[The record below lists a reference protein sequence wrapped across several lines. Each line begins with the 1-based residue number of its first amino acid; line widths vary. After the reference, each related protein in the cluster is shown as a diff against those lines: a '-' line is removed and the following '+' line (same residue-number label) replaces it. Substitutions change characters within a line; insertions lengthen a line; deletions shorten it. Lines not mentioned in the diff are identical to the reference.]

1 MWRCRTRP
9 VTTSP
14 ARPRRPWLSAGRHG
28 HRAGRRGTPTRR
40 TRLCDVLDAL
50 WNRGTDRVRPVLS
63 GAGHERTDR
72 PCPAGRS
79 VGGREPEVI
88 APDGAMLI
96 TPAERSSRDSR
107 PRPVEAGGV
116 VNPSPRPGCR
126 AADNR
131 ETEGE
136 RAMSRQNRSGDG
148 ASAHPVGTEGGP
160 PVRRAVVLPPA
171 GDDVE
176 QAVLRPAPRRR
187 TAVTAEGTA
196 RTGETGRGET
206 ETLSTATAGSGTA
219 SAANEPE
226 AREEAA
232 EPDTD
237 RGERP
242 ETAADTP
249 TPGGTASPCGA
260 ATPARTASPA
270 STTTPGGTT
279 SSGGTAAPLSGLA
292 VALDGVRR
300 SDGAGRGSGD
310 GDGAPGRP
318 KAPMLAAAG
327 IAGVLLL
334 AVPLLIMAGNDRDE
348 RSERHATAAADSRE
362 LLDGQEGQQPPG
374 VYAAEPSEDDAPADS
389 SKDKEG
395 DDGKGGQ
402 KEGKDDG
409 KASPDES
416 GSVTE
421 ASPPA
426 AAQEKEEDTAKEPAQ
441 GAGRKA
447 DTTVTVAA
455 ARIVSADTGKCL
467 TASSR
472 GAGAELVIQPCGA
485 PEGAQIWSFH
495 DTDSTL
501 RIGEDLC
508 MGLDG
513 GSVEKGTAIRLQ
525 RCDGSSG
532 QKFKINGAE
541 DLVSLKAGNKCVDV
555 WWGEE
560 ADGTPV
566 KLWPCTGTANQTWR
580 RG

>member
-1 MWRCRTRP
+1 
-9 VTTSP
+9 
-14 ARPRRPWLSAGRHG
+14 
-28 HRAGRRGTPTRR
+28 
-40 TRLCDVLDAL
+40 
-50 WNRGTDRVRPVLS
+50 
-63 GAGHERTDR
+63 
-72 PCPAGRS
+72 
-79 VGGREPEVI
+79 
-88 APDGAMLI
+88 
-96 TPAERSSRDSR
+96 
-107 PRPVEAGGV
+107 
-116 VNPSPRPGCR
+116 
-126 AADNR
+126 
-131 ETEGE
+131 
-136 RAMSRQNRSGDG
+136 MSRQSRSGDG
-148 ASAHPVGTEGGP
+148 ASAHPAGTEGGP

-171 GDDVE
+171 GDDVG
-176 QAVLRPAPRRR
+176 QAVLRPAPRRS

-206 ETLSTATAGSGTA
+206 ETLSTATTGSGTA

-226 AREEAA
+226 AREGAA

-242 ETAADTP
+242 ETAADT
-249 TPGGTASPCGA
+249 
-260 ATPARTASPA
+260 ATPARTASP
-270 STTTPGGTT
+270 
-279 SSGGTAAPLSGLA
+279 GGTADSLSGLA
-292 VALDGVRR
+292 VALDGARR

-327 IAGVLLL
+327 IAGVVLL

-348 RSERHATAAADSRE
+348 RREGHATAAADSRE
-362 LLDGQEGQQPPG
+362 LLDGQEGQPPPG
-374 VYAAEPSEDDAPADS
+374 VYVAEPSKDDAPAGS
-389 SKDKEG
+389 SKGEEG
-395 DDGKGGQ
+395 DDEKGGQ
-402 KEGKDDG
+402 KEGKGDGQKEGKGDG
-409 KASPDES
+409 KASPDDS

-426 AAQEKEEDTAKEPAQ
+426 ASQRKEEDTAKEPTQ
-441 GAGRKA
+441 RAGRKA

-485 PEGAQIWSFH
+485 SEGAQVWSFH

-532 QKFKINGAE
+532 QKFEINGAE